1 MKIHS
6 NLSSEDVYAGVFEND
21 YGVTFGSGAGFWLS
35 KDNIGFIL
43 DNKDKIDYSWNIDD
57 VNIGALMTDKNKQP
71 LPRYNIVDNN
81 NVENK
86 KELLENIIKSN
97 HFHIRIKNENNR
109 NLDIEYMQEF
119 TNILYSE

>member
-1 MKIHS
+1 
-6 NLSSEDVYAGVFEND
+6 
-21 YGVTFGSGAGFWLS
+21 
-35 KDNIGFIL
+35 
-43 DNKDKIDYSWNIDD
+43 
-57 VNIGALMTDKNKQP
+57 MTDKNKQP